1 MSKKK
6 FNCFDCQDL
15 PVCTFLAFD
24 LSSSPMEFSLKKA
37 GIFFLFTLAILFVLW
52 AQEEDLIDIDASINP
67 QRLSKGQAGKIVLK
81 FTTEKDVTI
90 NPQPSFTIELS
101 PSDDLVF
108 SKNFFTASDLEI
120 EILKEDGKEYLDLT
134 KQIEIPF
141 AVSEEAV
148 RGLHTLEGK
157 VKYFAYSKE
166 EKWCLKTT
174 TQFSTSFYTRDAKR

>member
-1 MSKKK
+1 ME
-6 FNCFDCQDL
+6 
-15 PVCTFLAFD
+15 FD
-24 LSSSPMEFSLKKA
+24 LRKA
-37 GIFFLFTLAILFVLW
+37 GIIFFLFLAVLLSLQ
-52 AQEEDLIDIDASINP
+52 AQQEELIDIEASISP

-81 FTTEKDVTI
+81 FTIKKGITI
-90 NPQPSFTIELS
+90 NPQPSFTVELS

-141 AVSEEAV
+141 SVSEEAV

-157 VKYFAYSKE
+157 VKYFAYSGE

-174 TQFSTSFYTRDAKR
+174 TQFSTSFYTRDNNR